1 MSLDLALALW
11 LAAAAPT
18 DADCLS
24 CHGRRDVGS
33 KGGRSVFVDPARH
46 QASVHAEV
54 GCTSCHEGI
63 TGYPHPRR
71 VTKPTCASCHEE
83 PAGDVGKSVHGSL
96 EAEACTGC
104 HGGAHEVA
112 PPQKAAFAGCASC
125 HADAVADLEKSVHAA
140 GAGKDR
146 PTCGSCHGPAHR
158 ILGPAD
164 PSSTVAKGRIADTC
178 ASCHA
183 SAEFLARHQIP
194 FARPVEAYRLS
205 VHGRAVLKG
214 STAAPSCSDCHG
226 SHGIRAGRDQDS
238 KINHWKI
245 PETCG
250 SCHREIRDTYAASVH
265 GEAVRRGVAG
275 APVCTDCHGEHAIL
289 APSEPQSLV
298 NPARVSSVTC
308 GRCHADERLAQ
319 RYNLPRDKVP
329 AFSDSYHGL
338 ALRAGGQ
345 SVANC
350 ASCHGVHNIL
360 PATDPRST
368 VHPKN
373 LAHTCGACHPGA
385 GTRFAIGPIHVRPA
399 AASEHPVV
407 RFIRVAYLFLIP
419 LTLGFMLL
427 HNLLDFVAK
436 LVRGTRGHGAGR
448 EVVRMNLPFRIAHG
462 LVVLSFPVLVLTG
475 FALKYPESAWAAPIL
490 AWEGRFG
497 FRGLVHRVAGVVLIA
512 SLVYHAVHLALSPRD
527 RVILRHMLPGRVDLA
542 DLWGVFR
549 HNLGKGPRPRFGKF
563 SYAEKVEYWAFLW
576 GSVVM
581 AVSGFLLWFNSFTI
595 RNFPTWVADA
605 ATAVH
610 FYEAILA
617 TLSILVWHFYMVI
630 FDPEVYPMDLA
641 WLTGRVSEDHL
652 RRTRSPGYVERL
664 RGPDPPAKPGPPE

>member
-11 LAAAAPT
+11 LVAAAPT
-18 DADCLS
+18 DADCLG
-24 CHGRRDVGS
+24 CHGQPDVGS
-33 KGGRSVFVDPARH
+33 KDGRSVFVDETRH
-46 QASVHAEV
+46 KASVHADV

-63 TGYPHPRR
+63 TDYPHPER
-71 VTKPTCASCHEE
+71 VARPACATCHEE
-83 PAGDVGKSVHGSL
+83 
-96 EAEACTGC
+96 
-104 HGGAHEVA
+104 
-112 PPQKAAFAGCASC
+112 
-125 HADAVADLEKSVHAA
+125 AVAELEKSVHAR
-140 GAGKDR
+140 GASQDT
-146 PTCGSCHGPAHR
+146 PECVSCHGPAHDIR
-158 ILGPAD
+158 RSSDPA
-164 PSSTVAKGRIADTC
+164 SLVAKGKVADTC

-183 SAEFLARHQIP
+183 SAEFLARHRIP

-205 VHGRAVLKG
+205 VHGRAVLEGNTK
-214 STAAPSCSDCHG
+214 APSCADCHG
-226 SHGIRAGRDQDS
+226 SHGIRAGRDPES
-238 KINHWKI
+238 KINHWKV
-245 PETCG
+245 PDTCG
-250 SCHREIRDTYAASVH
+250 SCHGEIRDTYAQSVH
-265 GEAVRRGVAG
+265 GEAVRRGVSG
-275 APVCTDCHGEHAIL
+275 APVCTDCHGEHSIL

-308 GRCHADERLAQ
+308 GRCHADERLAE

-338 ALRAGGQ
+338 ALRAGAQ

-360 PATDPRST
+360 PASDPRST
-368 VHPKN
+368 VHANN
-373 LAHTCGACHPGA
+373 LARTCGTCHPGA

-419 LTLGFMLL
+419 LTLGFMVL
-427 HNLLDFVAK
+427 HNLLDFVSK
-436 LVRGTRGHGAGR
+436 LVRGTRGHGSGAQ
-448 EVVRMNLPFRIAHG
+448 VVRMNLPFRIAHG

-475 FALKYPESAWAAPIL
+475 FALTYPEAGWAAPIL
-490 AWEGRFG
+490 AWEGRFAV
-497 FRGLVHRVAGVVLIA
+497 RGWVHRVAGIVLLV
-512 SLVYHAVHLALSPRD
+512 SLVYHAIHLALSPRD
-527 RVILRHMLPGRVDLA
+527 RAILRHMLPRRVDLT

-549 HNLGKGPRPRFGKF
+549 YNLGLAKERPRFAKF
-563 SYAEKVEYWAFLW
+563 SYAEKMEYWAFLW

-630 FDPEVYPMDLA
+630 FDPDVYPMDRA
-641 WLTGRVSEDHL
+641 WLTGRASEEHL
-652 RRTRSPGYVERL
+652 RRTRSEQYVDRL
-664 RGPDPPAKPGPPE
+664 RAETPDKPGPPE